1 MLTAKPSRQSSG
13 VWQGL
18 TKDGY
23 SLRLTRSVL
32 TQIISKLKQ
41 TGLEHLVHSLRSN
54 NKVSLEGAVVRSI
67 AQVVNHAT
75 ASGTVSSREF
85 GQNLRAFTAIGKT
98 RKYQILTQPID
109 RKQSA
114 ILFVRSRP
122 IQQLQNEFEKEY
134 EGEYE
139 GEYENEY
146 EGEYEGEFEGEYE
159 GEFENEYE
167 GEFEGEYEG
176 EFENEYEGEFEGEY
190 EGEFMSSPQG
200 NRTRRASPQ
209 GNQTRR
215 ASPQGNRTRRASPQ
229 GNRTRRA
236 SPQGNQTRT
245 NNHYVPPA
253 LRGEAL
259 QRSSPASTSRSSSL
273 QQQGRGS
280 HALLQIQR
288 QKLPLHRQGDHE
300 TKQRV
305 QRVAERLAN
314 SPIDFTGSRVSA
326 HMNKEDRS
334 AGINRVQAKSILR
347 GASPDEISQSGPN
360 TYKIKYGPQDSSKRN
375 IAFKEGRQGI
385 EVFHIGPGGY

>member
-176 EFENEYEGEFEGEY
+176 EF
-190 EGEFMSSPQG
+190 MS
-200 NRTRRASPQ
+200 
-209 GNQTRR
+209 
-215 ASPQGNRTRRASPQ
+215 SPQ

-245 NNHYVPPA
+245 NNHYVPPT